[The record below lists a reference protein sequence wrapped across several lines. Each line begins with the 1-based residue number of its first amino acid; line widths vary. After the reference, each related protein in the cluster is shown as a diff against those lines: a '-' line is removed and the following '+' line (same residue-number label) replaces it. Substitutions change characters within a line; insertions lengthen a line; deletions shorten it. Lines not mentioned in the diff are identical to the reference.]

1 VGEVLKVAKDH
12 LDVEVSEPLTNGDG
26 LNVMIKREIVGFR
39 ANTVE
44 KPAKIAI
51 ASGRTRCRRIC
62 IKCARTRC

>member
-1 VGEVLKVAKDH
+1 MGEVLKVGKDF
-12 LDVEVSEPLTNGDG
+12 LDVEVSETLTNGDG

-51 ASGRTRCRRIC
+51 AYGRMRCPRIYT
-62 IKCARTRC
+62 KCVRTSR

>member
-1 VGEVLKVAKDH
+1 MTEA
-12 LDVEVSEPLTNGDG
+12 LTNGDG

-51 ASGRTRCRRIC
+51 AYGRTRCRPIC
-62 IKCARTRC
+62 IKFGRTRC